1 MVWGRLVQAM
11 RNTPHPHPRL
21 LFPAFAVVWLA
32 MGGWGLAQ
40 PAPPADGILDETRAL
55 TPETRRQ
62 IAAELSQFRQDLKCD
77 AWIRATSFTAT
88 GSTIRREAQTVRRDL
103 SSTRPAVL
111 MAYDRSSNSSAV
123 SFAPVFWERYP
134 AAELVEIM
142 QETRRILSDPK
153 LSLDERLAHA
163 TRSWIDRLRSM
174 ESVRL
179 RQSLWIQ
186 RRDKPFALAVPVMLT
201 AGALIAALF
210 GFLSRQRTARADLR
224 FLFPEVQ
231 VGLRFGAPYGG
242 GVSAEIK
249 TNAGA
254 Q

>member
-1 MVWGRLVQAM
+1 MLWGRLFQAM
-11 RNTPHPHPRL
+11 RSAPLPHPRL

-32 MGGWGLAQ
+32 MGICGLAQ

-77 AWIRATSFTAT
+77 AWIKATSFMAT
-88 GSTIRREAQTVRRDL
+88 GSTIRREAQIARRDL
-103 SSTRPAVL
+103 SAVRPAVL

-123 SFAPVFWERYP
+123 SFAPVFWERYS

-153 LSLDERLAHA
+153 LSLDERLLHA

-186 RRDKPFALAVPVMLT
+186 RREKTFAMAVPALLA
-201 AGALIAALF
+201 AGALLAALF
-210 GFLSRQRTARADLR
+210 GFLSRRRTARADLR

-231 VGLRFGAPYGG
+231 VGLRFGATYGG
-242 GVSAEIK
+242 GVTAEIK